1 MEIVLVAVVAVA
13 LGAFIYYNRQSK
25 GLDVNKDGKVD
36 SADVKAAVQNVVCGV
51 KETADANKDGK
62 VDAADVAVVKEK
74 AKAVAKKTTAKAKET
89 VKKAAPRGRK
99 PKTK

>member
-1 MEIVLVAVVAVA
+1 MEIVIIAIAVVVI
-13 LGAFIYYNRQSK
+13 GAFIYYNRSSK
-25 GLDVNKDGKVD
+25 GMDVNNDGKVD
-36 SADVKAAVQNVVCGV
+36 AADVKAAVQNVVCGV

-89 VKKAAPRGRK
+89 VKKAAGRGRK
-99 PKTK
+99 PKAK